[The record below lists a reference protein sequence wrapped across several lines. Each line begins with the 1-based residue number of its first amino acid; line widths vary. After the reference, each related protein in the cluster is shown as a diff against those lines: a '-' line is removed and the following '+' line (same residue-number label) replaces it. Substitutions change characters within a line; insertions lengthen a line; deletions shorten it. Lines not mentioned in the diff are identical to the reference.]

1 MTHPSAFI
9 PQKLKFTSTHHL
21 DTMFM
26 AAVFVVAEN
35 WKQLLTS
42 VLGEWL
48 NCASATTD
56 DYLAIQMK
64 GPLMHTRTWMDLK
77 ATC

>member
-1 MTHPSAFI
+1 MTYPSAFI
-9 PQKLKFTSTHHL
+9 PQKLKFMSTYHL

-48 NCASATTD
+48 NCGSANH
-56 DYLAIQMK
+56 
-64 GPLMHTRTWMDLK
+64 G
-77 ATC
+77 